1 MQKKRM
7 KSFAIPLLLF
17 AASLQVASSH
27 PALAAQPAQI
37 YKLTG
42 SIKIGGEGGWDY
54 LTLSPDGHTLYITRT
69 THTMVVDV
77 ATGQATADI
86 RGTIVAHGV
95 ALVPD
100 AGRGFISD
108 GGAGSVVVFDLKTGA
123 ALGKVAAADD
133 ADAII
138 YDPASKQVLAFCG
151 DAHQMVAIAPD
162 VDLKSGK
169 ASATLDLGG
178 KPEFAVA
185 DGRGKVYVNI
195 VDKDELAVIDTAPM
209 KVIARW
215 PTGAG
220 KRPTSLSMDP
230 KTQRLFIGCRNGKL
244 IVMNADN
251 GSVIADFPIGQGV
264 DGTAFSDGLIF
275 ASCFDGTLTVVRE
288 ISADK
293 FELAQTVPTALGA
306 RTLTVDPTSGT
317 VYLPTADLKANAPA
331 TGAHQHPY
339 SPVPGTF
346 KILVVTRT
354 AAKNL

>member
-1 MQKKRM
+1 M
-7 KSFAIPLLLF
+7 KPLALVSLF
-17 AASLQVASSH
+17 AATLLMASH
-27 PALAAQPAQI
+27 PALAAEPAQI

-42 SIKIGGEGGWDY
+42 LLKVGGEGGWDY

-77 ATGQATADI
+77 ATGAATAYI

-95 ALVPD
+95 VLIPD

-108 GGAGSVVVFDLKTGA
+108 GGSGSVVVFDLKTGA
-123 ALGKVAAADD
+123 ALGKVTAADD

-138 YDPASKQVLAFCG
+138 YDPASKRVLVFCG
-151 DAHQMVAIAPD
+151 DAHAMVAFAPD
-162 VDLKSGK
+162 LDLKHGK

-185 DGRGKVYVNI
+185 DGHGKVYVNI
-195 VDKDELAVIDTAPM
+195 VDKDELAVIDTVAM

-220 KRPTSLSMDP
+220 KRPTGLSIDP
-230 KTQRLFIGCRNGKL
+230 KTRRLFIGCRNGKL

-251 GSVIADFPIGQGV
+251 GGVIADFPIGQGV
-264 DGTAFSDGLIF
+264 DGTAFNDGLIL
-275 ASCFDGTLTVVRE
+275 ASCFDGTLTVVLE

-293 FELAQTVPTALGA
+293 FELAQTVQTALGA
-306 RTLTVDPTSGT
+306 RTLTVDPHSGT
-317 VYLPTADLKANAPA
+317 VYLPTEDLKATAPA
-331 TGAHQHPY
+331 SGAHPHPY
-339 SPVPGTF
+339 TPVQGTF
-346 KILVVTRT
+346 KVLVVTPT
-354 AAKNL
+354 APKIPKIL

>member
-86 RGTIVAHGV
+86 RGTIVAHG
-95 ALVPD
+95 
-100 AGRGFISD
+100 
-108 GGAGSVVVFDLKTGA
+108 A

-185 DGRGKVYVNI
+185 DGRGK
-195 VDKDELAVIDTAPM
+195 
-209 KVIARW
+209 
-215 PTGAG
+215 
-220 KRPTSLSMDP
+220 
-230 KTQRLFIGCRNGKL
+230 
-244 IVMNADN
+244 
-251 GSVIADFPIGQGV
+251 
-264 DGTAFSDGLIF
+264 
-275 ASCFDGTLTVVRE
+275 
-288 ISADK
+288 
-293 FELAQTVPTALGA
+293 
-306 RTLTVDPTSGT
+306 
-317 VYLPTADLKANAPA
+317 
-331 TGAHQHPY
+331 
-339 SPVPGTF
+339 
-346 KILVVTRT
+346 
-354 AAKNL
+354 